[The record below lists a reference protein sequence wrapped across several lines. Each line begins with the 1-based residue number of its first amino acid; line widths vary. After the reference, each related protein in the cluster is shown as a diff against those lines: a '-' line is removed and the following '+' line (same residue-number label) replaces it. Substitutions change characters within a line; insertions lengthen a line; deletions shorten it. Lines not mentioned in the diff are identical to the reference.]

1 VVLFIG
7 KIHILDIE
15 CFSYRNWSN
24 SLSEF
29 LTENEMAPILM
40 VLPQI
45 KESHAFEGPITSSP
59 HERARPLINLATTS
73 YSEEEI
79 WKILDIQSRC
89 GGQDYVISR
98 IDFQMPFF
106 RSLWWSSEFQLPF
119 LWRLF
124 YGLIIEVKKDRTSHY
139 TSAFFL
145 GQKIGEF
152 FFSINLTFKKNLHA
166 WD

>member
-1 VVLFIG
+1 M
-7 KIHILDIE
+7 IL
-15 CFSYRNWSN
+15 NA
-24 SLSEF
+24 SLIVID
-29 LTENEMAPILM
+29 PILRI
-40 VLPQI
+40 LNWEWNGSNFDGFATNQ
-45 KESHAFEGPITSSP
+45 GITCIWGTDYKSP
-59 HERARPLINLATTS
+59 HERERPLINLATTS
-73 YSEEEI
+73 YSEEES
-79 WKILDIQSRC
+79 WKVLDIQSRF

-119 LWRLF
+119 LWRLL

-152 FFSINLTFKKNLHA
+152 FFSVNLTFKKNLHA